1 MASKLPKQT
10 LIFLPELFELL
21 EKQET
26 RMDKQNLL
34 IQYAQKDNTHESAIR
49 HFMELMWHP
58 AVHFDLPE
66 GTPPYAPATDIVGE
80 APTSLFRVFK
90 AGNISR
96 CLKGSSDF
104 IPPLT
109 KRETYFISFLEQL
122 EVKEGE
128 LLIAIKDAKK
138 NGGKLLFEHD
148 GKKKNLYP
156 SVTCDLF
163 CQVFGG
169 TGWLPQEVV
178 VANPPV
184 EGETKKQN
192 GGTPSEIGG

>member
-1 MASKLPKQT
+1 MKKLPKQT
-10 LIFLPELFELL
+10 LLYLPELFEIL

-34 IQYAQKDNTHESAIR
+34 IEYAQKDSHHEMIIR
-49 HFMELMWHP
+49 QFMELMWHP
-58 AVHFDLPE
+58 QVEFDLPE
-66 GTPPYAPATDIVGE
+66 GTPPYAPATDMVGE
-80 APTSLFRVFK
+80 APTSLFRVFR

-96 CLKGSSDF
+96 CLKGSSDY

-109 KRETYFISFLEQL
+109 KRETFFISFLEQL
-122 EVKEGE
+122 ETKEGE
-128 LLIAIKDAKK
+128 LLIAIKDAKH
-138 NGGKLLFEHD
+138 NGGKLMFEHD

-169 TGWLPQEVV
+169 TGWLPKEVID
-178 VANPPV
+178 ANPPKEDV
-184 EGETKKQN
+184 EKKQVS
-192 GGTPSEIGG
+192 GKSSKIGG

>member
-1 MASKLPKQT
+1 MTKLPKQT
-10 LIFLPELFELL
+10 LLYLPELFEIL
-21 EKQET
+21 EKQQT

-34 IQYAQKDNTHESAIR
+34 IEYARKDEHHEMIIR
-49 HFMELMWHP
+49 QFMELMWHP
-58 AVHFDLPE
+58 AVEFDLPE
-66 GTPPYAPATDIVGE
+66 GTPPYAPATDMVGE
-80 APTSLFRVFK
+80 APTSLFRVFRVG
-90 AGNISR
+90 AISR

-109 KRETYFISFLEQL
+109 KRENFFISFLEQL
-122 EVKEGE
+122 ETKEGE

-169 TGWLPQEVV
+169 TGWLPKEVV
-178 VANPPV
+178 EANPPK
-184 EGETKKQN
+184 EDGEKKQVSGN
-192 GGTPSEIGG
+192 VL